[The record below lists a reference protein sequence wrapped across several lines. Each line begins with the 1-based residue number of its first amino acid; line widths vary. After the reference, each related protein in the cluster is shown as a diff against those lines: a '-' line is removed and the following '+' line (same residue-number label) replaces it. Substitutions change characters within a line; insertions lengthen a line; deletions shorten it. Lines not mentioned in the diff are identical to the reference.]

1 MEKPTIIYDS
11 RGETGNIYY
20 LIGQLQQIM
29 RKQRR
34 YTDFNNL
41 RDRIFESGSYEDAL
55 TIIGEE
61 VELVDIA
68 KEYYGRQHL
77 RVLSFLL

>member
-11 RGETGNIYY
+11 RGETGNIYH

-34 YTDFNNL
+34 ITAYNSL
-41 RDRIFESGSYEDAL
+41 RDRVFAAQSYAEAL
-55 TIIGEE
+55 SIISEE
-61 VELVDIA
+61 VELIDIS
-68 KEYYGRQHL
+68 
-77 RVLSFLL
+77 V

>member
-1 MEKPTIIYDS
+1 MERPTIIYDS

-41 RDRIFESGSYEDAL
+41 RDRIFESGSYEEAL
-55 TIIGEE
+55 AIIGEE
-61 VELVDIA
+61 AELVDITR
-68 KEYYGRQHL
+68 E
-77 RVLSFLL
+77 

>member
-20 LIGQLQQIM
+20 LIGQLQQLM

-41 RDRIFESGSYEDAL
+41 RDRIFESSSYEEAL
-55 TIIGEE
+55 AIIGEE

-68 KEYYGRQHL
+68 RE
-77 RVLSFLL
+77 

>member
-41 RDRIFESGSYEDAL
+41 RDRIFESSSYEEAL
-55 TIIGEE
+55 AIIGEE
-61 VELVDIA
+61 VELVDITR
-68 KEYYGRQHL
+68 E
-77 RVLSFLL
+77 

>member
-1 MEKPTIIYDS
+1 MERPTIIYDS

-34 YTDFNNL
+34 YTDFNDL

-55 TIIGEE
+55 AIIGEE

-68 KEYYGRQHL
+68 TE
-77 RVLSFLL
+77 